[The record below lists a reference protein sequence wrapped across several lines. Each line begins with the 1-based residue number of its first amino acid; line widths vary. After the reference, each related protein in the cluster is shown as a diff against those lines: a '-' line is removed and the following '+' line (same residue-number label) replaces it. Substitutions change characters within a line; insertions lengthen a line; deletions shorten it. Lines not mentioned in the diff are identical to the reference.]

1 MQLLPLLVTT
11 ILNRE
16 AIQNLTRFGAGV
28 CSQFDA
34 CCAAVVAACAL

>member
-1 MQLLPLLVTT
+1 MQLLPRLVTT

-16 AIQNLTRFGAGV
+16 AIQNLTLY
-28 CSQFDA
+28 SQFDA